1 VFLCLASLSLYLIF
15 HSLIGWNT
23 PQSFFRA
30 TKTSPMSI
38 SVTSDYRWY
47 ALQCLSNHE
56 DKVSRYLAKYREEDE
71 DFANCLKEVLVP
83 IETVSEVKNG
93 KKKQRDR
100 KFYPGYVFV
109 EMRLFDRHGMLL
121 KDPWYKIKET
131 DGVINFIG
139 RDNPTPLADDEIGR
153 ILRQVQEAEG
163 KEVPKVNFGVGEVVK
178 ILDGPFLNLTGE
190 IDEIDAAKGTLKVSV
205 SIFGRFT
212 PVELEF
218 WQVEKADE
226 E

>member
-1 VFLCLASLSLYLIF
+1 M
-15 HSLIGWNT
+15 NT
-23 PQSFFRA
+23 DL
-30 TKTSPMSI
+30 K
-38 SVTSDYRWY
+38 WY

-56 DKVSRYLAKYREEDE
+56 DKVKRYLHKYKDDDE
-71 DFANCLKEVLVP
+71 VFANCLNEVLVP

-93 KKKQRDR
+93 KKRQRDR

-109 EMRLFDRHGMLL
+109 EMRLFDNGGNL
-121 KDPWYKIKET
+121 KKEPWYKIKET

-139 RDNPTPLADDEIGR
+139 KENPTPLRKDEIGR
-153 ILRQVQEAEG
+153 ILKQVDDAVG
-163 KEVPKVNFGVGEVVK
+163 KEVPKVKFSNGEVVK

-190 IDEIDAAKGTLKVSV
+190 IDEIDPAKGTLKVSV

-218 WQVEKADE
+218 WQVEKAE
-226 E
+226 EE

>member
-1 VFLCLASLSLYLIF
+1 
-15 HSLIGWNT
+15 
-23 PQSFFRA
+23 
-30 TKTSPMSI
+30 MSTQI
-38 SVTSDYRWY
+38 STELKWY
-47 ALQCLSNHE
+47 AIQCLSNHE
-56 DKVSRYLAKYREEDE
+56 DKVRRYLCKYKEEDE
-71 DFANCLKEVLVP
+71 EFAQCLNEILVP

-93 KKKQRDR
+93 KKRQRDR

-109 EMRLFDRHGMLL
+109 EMKLFDPQGNLL
-121 KDPWYKIKET
+121 KNPWYKVKET

-139 RDNPTPLADDEIGR
+139 RENPTPLGEDEIGR
-153 ILRQVQEAEG
+153 ILRQVDDAKG
-163 KEVPKVNFGVGEVVK
+163 KEVPKVKFGKGEVVK

-190 IDEIDAAKGTLKVSV
+190 IEDIDAEKGTLKVSV

>member
-1 VFLCLASLSLYLIF
+1 
-15 HSLIGWNT
+15 
-23 PQSFFRA
+23 
-30 TKTSPMSI
+30 MS
-38 SVTSDYRWY
+38 TTTTTDARWY

-56 DKVSRYLAKYREEDE
+56 DKVKRYLTKYKEEDE
-71 DFANCLKEVLVP
+71 EFAGCLSEILVP

-109 EMRLFDRHGMLL
+109 EMKLFDQVGNL
-121 KDPWYKIKET
+121 KKKPWYKIKEN

-139 RDNPTPLADDEIGR
+139 RENPTALAEDEIGR
-153 ILRQVQEAEG
+153 ILKQVNEAEG
-163 KEVPKVNFGVGEVVK
+163 KEVPKVKFAVGEVVK

-190 IDEIDAAKGTLKVSV
+190 IEEIDPQKGTLKVSV

-218 WQVEKADE
+218 WQVEKAE
-226 E
+226 EE

>member
-1 VFLCLASLSLYLIF
+1 
-15 HSLIGWNT
+15 
-23 PQSFFRA
+23 
-30 TKTSPMSI
+30 MSEITI
-38 SVTSDYRWY
+38 SEHQWY

-56 DKVSRYLAKYREEDE
+56 DKVKRYLAKYKEENE
-71 DFANCLKEVLVP
+71 EFAKCLKEVLVP

-93 KKKQRDR
+93 KKMQRDR

-109 EMRLFDRHGMLL
+109 EMKLFDRHGMLL
-121 KDPWYKIKET
+121 KDPWYKIKGT

-139 RDNPTPLADDEIGR
+139 KDNPTPLSEDEIGR
-153 ILRQVQEAEG
+153 ILRQVQDAEG
-163 KEVPKVNFGVGEVVK
+163 KEVPKVQFTVGEVVK
-178 ILDGPFLNLTGE
+178 ILDGPFLNLTGD

-218 WQVEKADE
+218 WQVEKADQE
-226 E
+226 

>member
-1 VFLCLASLSLYLIF
+1 
-15 HSLIGWNT
+15 
-23 PQSFFRA
+23 
-30 TKTSPMSI
+30 MSTQI
-38 SVTSDYRWY
+38 STELKWY
-47 ALQCLSNHE
+47 AIQCLSNHE
-56 DKVSRYLAKYREEDE
+56 DKVRRYLCKYKEENE
-71 DFANCLKEVLVP
+71 EFARCLNEILVP

-93 KKKQRDR
+93 KKRQRDR

-109 EMRLFDRHGMLL
+109 EMKLFDPQGNLL
-121 KDPWYKIKET
+121 KNPWYKVKET

-139 RDNPTPLADDEIGR
+139 RENPTPLGEDEIGR
-153 ILRQVQEAEG
+153 ILRQVDDAKG
-163 KEVPKVNFGVGEVVK
+163 KEVPKVKFGKGEVVK

-190 IDEIDAAKGTLKVSV
+190 IEDIDPEKGTLKVSV

>member
-1 VFLCLASLSLYLIF
+1 MPLDQMSS
-15 HSLIGWNT
+15 H
-23 PQSFFRA
+23 
-30 TKTSPMSI
+30 TS
-38 SVTSDYRWY
+38 TDLKWY
-47 ALQCLSNHE
+47 AVQCLSNHE
-56 DKVSRYLAKYREEDE
+56 DKVRRYLCKYKEENE
-71 DFANCLKEVLVP
+71 EFSKCLNEILVP

-93 KKKQRDR
+93 KKRQRDR

-109 EMRLFDRHGMLL
+109 EMKLFDSHGNLL
-121 KDPWYKIKET
+121 KNPWYKVKET

-139 RDNPTPLADDEIGR
+139 RENPTPLGDEEIGR
-153 ILRQVQEAEG
+153 ILKQVDDAKG
-163 KEVPKVNFGVGEVVK
+163 KEVPKVKFGKGEVVK

-190 IDEIDAAKGTLKVSV
+190 IEDIDAERGTLKVSV

>member
-1 VFLCLASLSLYLIF
+1 MS
-15 HSLIGWNT
+15 
-23 PQSFFRA
+23 
-30 TKTSPMSI
+30 TSS
-38 SVTSDYRWY
+38 TSDSRWY

-56 DKVSRYLAKYREEDE
+56 DKVKRYLSKYKEEDE
-71 DFANCLKEVLVP
+71 EFAGCLNEILVP

-109 EMRLFDRHGMLL
+109 EMKLFDQVCNL
-121 KDPWYKIKET
+121 KKKPWYKIKET

-139 RDNPTPLADDEIGR
+139 RENPTPLADDEIGR
-153 ILRQVQEAEG
+153 ILKQVNEAEG
-163 KEVPKVNFGVGEVVK
+163 KEVPKVKFAVGEMVK

-190 IDEIDAAKGTLKVSV
+190 IEEIDPQKGTLKVSV

>member
-1 VFLCLASLSLYLIF
+1 MS
-15 HSLIGWNT
+15 
-23 PQSFFRA
+23 
-30 TKTSPMSI
+30 TS
-38 SVTSDYRWY
+38 TTTGLKWY

-56 DKVSRYLAKYREEDE
+56 SKVERYLAKYKEENE
-71 DFANCLKEVLVP
+71 EFAQCLNKVLVP

-93 KKKQRDR
+93 KKRQRDR

-109 EMRLFDRHGMLL
+109 EMKLFDNQGKLMQ
-121 KDPWYKIKET
+121 DPWYKIKDT

-139 RDNPTPLADDEIGR
+139 RENPTPLEEDEIGR
-153 ILRQVQEAEG
+153 ILRQVDDAKG
-163 KEVPKVNFGVGEVVK
+163 KEVPKVRFSTGEIVK

-190 IDEIDAAKGTLKVSV
+190 IEEIDAEKGTLKVSV

>member
-1 VFLCLASLSLYLIF
+1 
-15 HSLIGWNT
+15 
-23 PQSFFRA
+23 
-30 TKTSPMSI
+30 MSAQI
-38 SVTSDYRWY
+38 STELKWY
-47 ALQCLSNHE
+47 AIQCLSNHE
-56 DKVSRYLAKYREEDE
+56 DKVRRYLCKYKEENE
-71 DFANCLKEVLVP
+71 EFAQCLNEILVP

-93 KKKQRDR
+93 KKRQRDR

-109 EMRLFDRHGMLL
+109 EMKLFDPQGNLL
-121 KDPWYKIKET
+121 KNPWYKVKET

-139 RDNPTPLADDEIGR
+139 RENPTPLGEEEIGR
-153 ILRQVQEAEG
+153 ILRQVDEAKG
-163 KEVPKVNFGVGEVVK
+163 KEVPKVKFGKGEVVK

-190 IDEIDAAKGTLKVSV
+190 IEDIDAEKGTLKVSV

>member
-1 VFLCLASLSLYLIF
+1 MNPS
-15 HSLIGWNT
+15 
-23 PQSFFRA
+23 
-30 TKTSPMSI
+30 TS
-38 SVTSDYRWY
+38 TELKWY

-56 DKVSRYLAKYREEDE
+56 DKVKRYLSKYKEEDE
-71 DFANCLKEVLVP
+71 GFADCLHEVLVP

-93 KKKQRDR
+93 KKRQRDR

-109 EMRLFDRHGMLL
+109 EMKLFDGAGNLR
-121 KDPWYKIKET
+121 KEPWYKIKET

-139 RDNPTPLADDEIGR
+139 RENPTPIGDDEIGR
-153 ILRQVQEAEG
+153 ILRQVDEAEG
-163 KEVPKVNFGVGEVVK
+163 KEVPKVKFSVGEVVK
-178 ILDGPFLNLTGE
+178 ILDGPFLNLTGD
-190 IDEIDAAKGTLKVSV
+190 IDEIDPEKGTLKVSV

>member
-1 VFLCLASLSLYLIF
+1 MLEM
-15 HSLIGWNT
+15 T
-23 PQSFFRA
+23 
-30 TKTSPMSI
+30 TS
-38 SVTSDYRWY
+38 TDHRWY

-56 DKVSRYLAKYREEDE
+56 DKVKRYLSKYREEDE
-71 DFANCLKEVLVP
+71 DFANCLNEVLVP
-83 IETVSEVKNG
+83 VETVSEVKNG
-93 KKKQRDR
+93 KKRQRDR

-109 EMRLFDRHGMLL
+109 EMTLFDGTGNL
-121 KDPWYKIKET
+121 KKKPWYKIKET

-139 RDNPTPLADDEIGR
+139 RENPTPLGEDEIGR
-153 ILRQVQEAEG
+153 ILRQVNEAEG
-163 KEVPKVNFGVGEVVK
+163 KEVPKVKFSVGEAVK
-178 ILDGPFLNLTGE
+178 ILDGPFLNLTGDIE
-190 IDEIDAAKGTLKVSV
+190 TIDSEKGTLKVSV

>member
-1 VFLCLASLSLYLIF
+1 MS
-15 HSLIGWNT
+15 
-23 PQSFFRA
+23 A
-30 TKTSPMSI
+30 TSTNGHK
-38 SVTSDYRWY
+38 WY
-47 ALQCLSNHE
+47 AVQCLSNHE
-56 DKVSRYLAKYREEDE
+56 DKVRRYLSKYKEESE
-71 DFANCLKEVLVP
+71 DFSKCLNEVLVP

-93 KKKQRDR
+93 KKRQRDR

-109 EMRLFDRHGMLL
+109 EMTLFDLQGNLM
-121 KDPWYKIKET
+121 KEPWYKVKDT

-139 RDNPTPLADDEIGR
+139 RENPTPLGEEEIGR
-153 ILRQVQEAEG
+153 ILRQVDEAKG
-163 KEVPKVNFGVGEVVK
+163 KEVPKVKFAKGEVVK

-190 IDEIDAAKGTLKVSV
+190 IEEIDGEKGTLKVSV

>member
-1 VFLCLASLSLYLIF
+1 
-15 HSLIGWNT
+15 
-23 PQSFFRA
+23 
-30 TKTSPMSI
+30 MSEITI
-38 SVTSDYRWY
+38 SEHQWY

-56 DKVSRYLAKYREEDE
+56 DKVKRYLAKYKEENE
-71 DFANCLKEVLVP
+71 EFAKCLKEVLVP

-93 KKKQRDR
+93 KKMQRDR

-109 EMRLFDRHGMLL
+109 EMKLFDRHGMLL
-121 KDPWYKIKET
+121 KDPWYKIKGT

-139 RDNPTPLADDEIGR
+139 KDNPTPLSEDEIGR
-153 ILRQVQEAEG
+153 ILRQVQDAEG
-163 KEVPKVNFGVGEVVK
+163 KEVPKVQFTVGEVVK
-178 ILDGPFLNLTGE
+178 ILDGPFLNLTGD

-218 WQVEKADE
+218 WQVEKAE
-226 E
+226 EE

>member
-1 VFLCLASLSLYLIF
+1 MNSEL
-15 HSLIGWNT
+15 
-23 PQSFFRA
+23 
-30 TKTSPMSI
+30 K
-38 SVTSDYRWY
+38 WY

-56 DKVSRYLAKYREEDE
+56 DKVKRYLTKFKEEDE
-71 DFANCLKEVLVP
+71 EFSKTLNEILVP

-93 KKKQRDR
+93 QKKQRDR

-109 EMRLFDRHGMLL
+109 EMKLFDPDGNL
-121 KDPWYKIKET
+121 KKGPWYKIKET

-139 RDNPTPLADDEIGR
+139 KENPTPLAPDEINR
-153 ILRQVQEAEG
+153 ILRQVDEAAG
-163 KEVPKVNFGVGEVVK
+163 KEVPKVQFSIGEVVK

-190 IDEIDAAKGTLKVSV
+190 IDEIDPEKGTLKVSV

>member
-1 VFLCLASLSLYLIF
+1 
-15 HSLIGWNT
+15 
-23 PQSFFRA
+23 
-30 TKTSPMSI
+30 MSVSI
-38 SVTSDYRWY
+38 TSDYKWY

-56 DKVSRYLAKYREEDE
+56 DKVKRYLFKYREEDE
-71 DFANCLKEVLVP
+71 EFANCLKEVLVP
-83 IETVSEVKNG
+83 IETISEVKNG

-109 EMRLFDRHGMLL
+109 EMKLFDNHGLLL

-139 RDNPTPLADDEIGR
+139 RENPTALADDEIGR

-163 KEVPKVNFGVGEVVK
+163 KEVPKVNFSVGEVVK

-190 IDEIDAAKGTLKVSV
+190 IDEIDPVKGSLKVSV